1 MTTLNE
7 VTRIIA
13 RVAHC
18 NPDEI
23 SPDTALKDIKV
34 DSLHWVRII
43 VGVENAFNVEIDI
56 DKMQEFATMK
66 AAPSIPELLYYLRL
80 VLTSG
85 VIDCLPISSRSNL
98 HKTRF

>member
-1 MTTLNE
+1 MTTLDE

-18 NPDEI
+18 NADEI
-23 SPDTALKDIKV
+23 SPDTALKDIKA

-56 DKMQEFATMK
+56 DKMQEFATIGDFVK
-66 AAPSIPELLYYLRL
+66 YIESCAKHS
-80 VLTSG
+80 
-85 VIDCLPISSRSNL
+85 
-98 HKTRF
+98 